1 MCLQNHLGFVPFVAP
16 RTVVGSFIRVGPH
29 VLTYMS
35 DGFVQLAT
43 LTALVPPLTDMDLH
57 VFLQQVTSQKLFMA
71 QCALKGLVT
80 CIKTKNTQ
88 RKLYICQ
95 TKKAH

>member
-1 MCLQNHLGFVPFVAP
+1 M
-16 RTVVGSFIRVGPH
+16 VGSFIRVGPH
-29 VLTYMS
+29 VLTYMP

-80 CIKTKNTQ
+80 CINKQKFANIQ
-88 RKLYICQ
+88 IYFLKGANVGLISCLDNF
-95 TKKAH
+95 